1 MSLVSLIVDPDAANR
16 NRIKQAMMALPLFG
30 KGNQAGS
37 FADAR
42 SRLYDYSSID
52 VVFISDRFE
61 KEEIRLFI
69 EELKNNKISQDAA
82 FVLIMR
88 SKSNNMAE
96 GILNGADGLLGEPYS
111 VDTLQEIT
119 QLAERVKKHRERV
132 RTEAGIQL
140 LLKDLVVQVNNI
152 ASVVSGGLEPVR
164 QVKKLEELM
173 ASILVLEPSLQ
184 ARYLEM
190 LIDVFEKAPPSARAS
205 LTQQYKGISNR
216 VKGRLEKKLTTST
229 AN

>member
-1 MSLVSLIVDPDAANR
+1 MSLISLIIDPDAVNR

-42 SRLYDYSSID
+42 ARLYDYNTLDI
-52 VVFISDRFE
+52 VFISDKFE
-61 KEEIRLFI
+61 KEEIRVFI
-69 EELKNNKISQDAA
+69 EELKANKVSQDAA

-88 SKSNNMAE
+88 SKGNNMAE

-140 LLKDLVVQVNNI
+140 LLKDLIVQVNNI
-152 ASVVSGGLEPVR
+152 ASVISGGLEPTKQVR
-164 QVKKLEELM
+164 KLEELM
-173 ASILVLEPSLQ
+173 TSIEKLEPGLQ
-184 ARYLEM
+184 ERYLVM
-190 LIDVFEKAPPSARAS
+190 MIDVFEKAPPSARAA

-216 VKGRLEKKLTTST
+216 VKGRIEKKITSSTST
-229 AN
+229 